1 MLALPQHSH
10 LIHAYRS
17 WWTVHGPLL
26 FDLPLA
32 LLSPLR
38 SQLWGRVVFD
48 GLLLLRHEHA
58 HRPLEYYVELIA
70 ILAYTPIII
79 AGNATYRRI

>member
-10 LIHAYRS
+10 LIHADRS

-26 FDLPLA
+26 FDLALA
-32 LLSPLR
+32 LLNPLR

-48 GLLLLRHEHA
+48 GLLLLRHEHT
-58 HRPLEYYVELIA
+58 HRPLEYHVELIA
-70 ILAYTPIII
+70 ILAYKVMISG
-79 AGNATYRRI
+79 GNATYRRI